1 MENLLLEL
9 FKNNAATVVSFVI
22 GIVVTLVYKK
32 VLTPKQK
39 EQVNEIAVDVIELY
53 NKVANLIKS
62 VETDP
67 IKQNAKLSNVIP
79 LNADEINPHK
89 EIKGNDKKA
98 IVLETINERFT
109 EYEKSNMI
117 KKSGSIISFIN
128 DAYSIAKPAVDLI
141 RLIKKGK

>member
-128 DAYSIAKPAVDLI
+128 DAYSIAKPSVDLI